1 MAVRI
6 LKEDVPR
13 NKRIQVEV
21 LTSMPTTVSDDYLI
35 DNEDA
40 AVSFDISDIKNISG
54 EELRKINEYL
64 SFDSDLP
71 GYGVKLEWIDIEDA
85 TIDEDRGNN
94 TSIQIRYALSMD
106 KLIEDNDD
114 YKWIS
119 EAIIE
124 SVLDYDSVSISI
136 NGVYHGYEDRFN
148 PASAYGHY
156 QVDRDDEIENETIY
170 MSYDSSAEVAF
181 KVEKIQMPQE
191 DAETVKTVVESIN
204 NDLSLVS
211 KKLNNVHNV
220 RGNKSYYDRYKY
232 RYDNSD
238 YVVTEYTE
246 ESYFNPGRTFVQ
258 KLSAYDNS
266 DYYYAVKNADED
278 TFSVYKSG
286 RKFSSTNISDPEEMI
301 MKLDDDFNSAI
312 ESTPAIN

>member
-6 LKEDVPR
+6 IKEDVPR

-71 GYGVKLEWIDIEDA
+71 GYGVKLEWVDIEDA
-85 TIDEDRGNN
+85 TIDEDNGDN

-106 KLIEDNDD
+106 KLINNNDD

-119 EAIIE
+119 EAVIE
-124 SVLDYDSVSISI
+124 SVLDYDAVTISI
-136 NGVYHGYEDRFN
+136 NGVYYGYTDEFN
-148 PASAYGHY
+148 SFRGHY
-156 QVDRDDEIENETIY
+156 QSSRDDEIENETIY
-170 MSYDSSAEVAF
+170 MAYDSSAEATF
-181 KVEKIQMPQE
+181 KVEKIQMPQK
-191 DAETVKTVVESIN
+191 DVETVKTVVESIN

-220 RGNKSYYDRYKY
+220 KGNKSYYDRYKY
-232 RYDNSD
+232 SYDNSD
-238 YVVTEYTE
+238 YVVTKYTE
-246 ESYFNPGRTFVQ
+246 DSYFNPGRTFVQ